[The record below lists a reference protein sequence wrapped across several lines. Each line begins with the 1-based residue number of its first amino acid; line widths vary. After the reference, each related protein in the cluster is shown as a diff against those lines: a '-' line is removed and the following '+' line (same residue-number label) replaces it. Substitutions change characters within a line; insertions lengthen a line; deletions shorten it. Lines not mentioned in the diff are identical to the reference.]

1 MNYDDDDRAQLVDN
15 VRDAVGQ
22 VEDAQLLLRIDV
34 FSALV
39 AGAAIPQVAAAAAMS
54 VEESSDRSAWRLV
67 TAYCPHLVEL
77 RLVVDNM
84 SEKKK

>member
-1 MNYDDDDRAQLVDN
+1 VNYDDDDRAQLVDN

-39 AGAAIPQVAAAAAMS
+39 AGRPSRRWRRPQRC
-54 VEESSDRSAWRLV
+54 RSRN
-67 TAYCPHLVEL
+67 P
-77 RLVVDNM
+77 
-84 SEKKK
+84 